1 VIRTG
6 KLFREITN
14 MLDKFKDKMLEY
26 EKIARKES
34 EALELKLRE
43 KFDDPAAQR
52 ADWHHLN
59 KGSGSS
65 SQSQTIASVSGDRL
79 RVANTLG
86 GLTIPL
92 LAAFGGLA
100 LVWIAFD
107 SYFNIITKGTEPI
120 STTAFVFL
128 AAVGI
133 LFTGPA
139 FWKLRPRNTL
149 TFDKAAGQFWRG
161 RRKPSGN
168 SAESGPFPLGR
179 IAALQIPPRKHVHFR
194 NNNQDR
200 SFYSYELN
208 LILDDNE
215 RINLLDHGDLVEI
228 RKDAKKLSDYLGK
241 PLFDAS
247 L

>member
-1 VIRTG
+1 
-6 KLFREITN
+6 
-14 MLDKFKDKMLEY
+14 MLEKFKDKMQQYEQVAREQSDELER
-26 EKIARKES
+26 KIRA
-34 EALELKLRE
+34 
-43 KFDDPAAQR
+43 KFDDPIAQQ
-52 ADWHHLN
+52 AQWHHLN

-65 SQSQTIASVSGDRL
+65 SQGQKIASVAGDRL
-79 RVANTLG
+79 RIVNTLG

-107 SYFNIITKGTEPI
+107 SHFNIITKGTEPI

-128 AAVGI
+128 AAVGV
-133 LFTGPA
+133 LLTGPA
-139 FWKLRPRNTL
+139 FWMLRSRNTL
-149 TFDKAAGQFWRG
+149 TFDTTAGYFWRG
-161 RRKPSGN
+161 RTKPSSD
-168 SAESGPFPLGR
+168 SAESGPFPLER
-179 IAALQIPPRKHVHFR
+179 IAGLQIPPRKHVRFR
-194 NNNQDR
+194 NNNRDR

-208 LILDDNE
+208 LILEDNE

-228 RKDAKKLSDYLGK
+228 RNDGKKLGQYLGK

>member
-1 VIRTG
+1 
-6 KLFREITN
+6 

-133 LFTGPA
+133 LFTGP
-139 FWKLRPRNTL
+139 T
-149 TFDKAAGQFWRG
+149 AA
-161 RRKPSGN
+161 RKTN
-168 SAESGPFPLGR
+168 A
-179 IAALQIPPRKHVHFR
+179 V
-194 NNNQDR
+194 
-200 SFYSYELN
+200 
-208 LILDDNE
+208 
-215 RINLLDHGDLVEI
+215 VEI
-228 RKDAKKLSDYLGK
+228 G
-241 PLFDAS
+241 
-247 L
+247 